1 MHRQDSRALLRK
13 WTSVTWFLLKVYDHK
28 ESRLWHGLPRHHPLS
43 EKADE
48 GCDTVEISQQG
59 HQLLIQSPDFLL
71 SLSRV
76 YFCWPSDLHVWRVVF
91 FGWPSD
97 SHVSVCF
104 LSTQCEHTLE
114 MRQSGREVS
123 VLCLGCCLDLIGV
136 LLDHKMN
143 SSRNSWFSPFATA
156 WQYFCFVLY

>member
-1 MHRQDSRALLRK
+1 MFHSLCQPTDMLLILSGEMAMHRQDSRALLRK

-76 YFCWPSDLHVWRVVF
+76 YFCWPSDLHVWRVFFVVADLVTHTCLCVF
-91 FGWPSD
+91 FPHSANILWRWD
-97 SHVSVCF
+97 RVAEKLVSC
-104 LSTQCEHTLE
+104 
-114 MRQSGREVS
+114 
-123 VLCLGCCLDLIGV
+123 VLDV
-136 LLDHKMN
+136 V
-143 SSRNSWFSPFATA
+143 WT
-156 WQYFCFVLY
+156 